1 MAAPVH
7 GPRIWTSGDL
17 GYPPRSVA
25 VIEATYWGGSVV
37 PRTRQKNKTNKG
49 MIRTKNLVNVQ
60 KFVRLMSCYR
70 SVLEGVRIGHP
81 ERRTRVR

>member
-7 GPRIWTSGDL
+7 GPRIWASGDL

-25 VIEATYWGGSVV
+25 VTEATYWGGSVV

-49 MIRTKNLVNVQ
+49 LIRTKNLVNVQ